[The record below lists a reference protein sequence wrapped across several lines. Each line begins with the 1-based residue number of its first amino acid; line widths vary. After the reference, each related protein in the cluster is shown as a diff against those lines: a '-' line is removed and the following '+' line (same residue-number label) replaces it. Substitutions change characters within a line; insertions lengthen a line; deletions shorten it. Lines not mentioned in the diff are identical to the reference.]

1 MAATTAKPVKSAGK
15 IPGSTLKIIAM
26 VCMLID
32 HTAAV
37 LFDRILIS
45 RGLLDAVNASDGGA
59 SFLSTGNTAVIYYAD
74 MIMRAIGR
82 ISFPIFCFLL
92 IEGFMHTHDVK
103 KYALNLGIFAL
114 VSEIPFDLAFA
125 GKPFYLDYQNVFF
138 TLFIGLVMMI
148 FLQKIDS
155 KAQKDAGAWQRAN
168 WKVSVGKLLVI
179 VAACAVATL
188 LKTDYSAMGI
198 LTIVLM
204 YNMRK
209 NKMYCIGIGCAVLT
223 LLSLNEITCFL
234 AMIPV
239 HFYNGKRGLNLKYP
253 FYAFYP
259 VHLLVLFAIA
269 AVLGIA
275 GVAVF
280 KNPDPGRG
288 PCAAWDCAVG
298 NSPRRHRRTS
308 GLTLRRAVGRSGF
321 AAQIGVRFYLIYFLT
336 SNGYP
341 KSSSLRITSKFSG

>member
-125 GKPFYLDYQNVFF
+125 GKPFYLDYQNVFS
-138 TLFIGLVMMI
+138 LYL
-148 FLQKIDS
+148 
-155 KAQKDAGAWQRAN
+155 
-168 WKVSVGKLLVI
+168 
-179 VAACAVATL
+179 
-188 LKTDYSAMGI
+188 SA
-198 LTIVLM
+198 L
-204 YNMRK
+204 
-209 NKMYCIGIGCAVLT
+209 
-223 LLSLNEITCFL
+223 
-234 AMIPV
+234 
-239 HFYNGKRGLNLKYP
+239 
-253 FYAFYP
+253 
-259 VHLLVLFAIA
+259 
-269 AVLGIA
+269 
-275 GVAVF
+275 
-280 KNPDPGRG
+280 
-288 PCAAWDCAVG
+288 
-298 NSPRRHRRTS
+298 
-308 GLTLRRAVGRSGF
+308 
-321 AAQIGVRFYLIYFLT
+321 
-336 SNGYP
+336 
-341 KSSSLRITSKFSG
+341 

>member
-114 VSEIPFDLAFA
+114 VSGDPVRSGIC
-125 GKPFYLDYQNVFF
+125 GKTVLSGLSEC
-138 TLFIGLVMMI
+138 LFHFIYRPCDDD
-148 FLQKIDS
+148 FSAENRFKS
-155 KAQKDAGAWQRAN
+155 AKDAGAWQRAN

-188 LKTDYSAMGI
+188 LKDR
-198 LTIVLM
+198 LQ
-204 YNMRK
+204 
-209 NKMYCIGIGCAVLT
+209 C
-223 LLSLNEITCFL
+223 
-234 AMIPV
+234 
-239 HFYNGKRGLNLKYP
+239 NGNS
-253 FYAFYP
+253 
-259 VHLLVLFAIA
+259 
-269 AVLGIA
+269 
-275 GVAVF
+275 
-280 KNPDPGRG
+280 D
-288 PCAAWDCAVG
+288 DCADV
-298 NSPRRHRRTS
+298 
-308 GLTLRRAVGRSGF
+308 
-321 AAQIGVRFYLIYFLT
+321 
-336 SNGYP
+336 
-341 KSSSLRITSKFSG
+341 

>member
-259 VHLLVLFAIA
+259 VHLFLL
-269 AVLGIA
+269 
-275 GVAVF
+275 
-280 KNPDPGRG
+280 
-288 PCAAWDCAVG
+288 
-298 NSPRRHRRTS
+298 
-308 GLTLRRAVGRSGF
+308 
-321 AAQIGVRFYLIYFLT
+321 YLISRYVV
-336 SNGYP
+336 
-341 KSSSLRITSKFSG
+341 

>member
-45 RGLLDAVNASDGGA
+45 RGLLNAVNASDGGA

-259 VHLLVLFAIA
+259 VHLLILVVI
-269 AVLGIA
+269 
-275 GVAVF
+275 
-280 KNPDPGRG
+280 
-288 PCAAWDCAVG
+288 W
-298 NSPRRHRRTS
+298 
-308 GLTLRRAVGRSGF
+308 
-321 AAQIGVRFYLIYFLT
+321 QW
-336 SNGYP
+336 
-341 KSSSLRITSKFSG
+341 RI

>member
-45 RGLLDAVNASDGGA
+45 RGLLNAVNASDGGA

-269 AVLGIA
+269 AVLGMA
-275 GVAVF
+275 GDTR
-280 KNPDPGRG
+280 KCT
-288 PCAAWDCAVG
+288 CAAWDCALG
-298 NSPRRHRRTS
+298 HSPRRHRRTS

-336 SNGYP
+336 SNEYP

>member
-1 MAATTAKPVKSAGK
+1 
-15 IPGSTLKIIAM
+15 
-26 VCMLID
+26 
-32 HTAAV
+32 
-37 LFDRILIS
+37 
-45 RGLLDAVNASDGGA
+45 
-59 SFLSTGNTAVIYYAD
+59 
-74 MIMRAIGR
+74 
-82 ISFPIFCFLL
+82 
-92 IEGFMHTHDVK
+92 MHTHDVK

-239 HFYNGKRGLNLKYP
+239 HFYNGKRGLNLEVSVLCVLSGASAGAGCGDESDLVTERPLSRNK
-253 FYAFYP
+253 FRGGG
-259 VHLLVLFAIA
+259 LLVSENGKSPVIS
-269 AVLGIA
+269 
-275 GVAVF
+275 
-280 KNPDPGRG
+280 KNHR
-288 PCAAWDCAVG
+288 AFSWR
-298 NSPRRHRRTS
+298 SRRD
-308 GLTLRRAVGRSGF
+308 LNPRAV
-321 AAQIGVRFYLIYFLT
+321 V
-336 SNGYP
+336 
-341 KSSSLRITSKFSG
+341 

>member
-148 FLQKIDS
+148 FLQNRFKS
-155 KAQKDAGAWQRAN
+155 AKRCRCMAEGELEGFGWQAAGDCG
-168 WKVSVGKLLVI
+168 SLCSGH
-179 VAACAVATL
+179 AVEDRL
-188 LKTDYSAMGI
+188 Q
-198 LTIVLM
+198 
-204 YNMRK
+204 
-209 NKMYCIGIGCAVLT
+209 C
-223 LLSLNEITCFL
+223 
-234 AMIPV
+234 
-239 HFYNGKRGLNLKYP
+239 NGNS
-253 FYAFYP
+253 
-259 VHLLVLFAIA
+259 
-269 AVLGIA
+269 
-275 GVAVF
+275 
-280 KNPDPGRG
+280 D
-288 PCAAWDCAVG
+288 DCADV
-298 NSPRRHRRTS
+298 
-308 GLTLRRAVGRSGF
+308 
-321 AAQIGVRFYLIYFLT
+321 
-336 SNGYP
+336 
-341 KSSSLRITSKFSG
+341 

>member
-92 IEGFMHTHDVK
+92 IEGFLHTHDVK

-114 VSEIPFDLAFA
+114 VSEVPFDLAFA
-125 GKPFYLDYQNVFF
+125 GKPFYLNYQNVFF

-148 FLQKIDS
+148 FLQKIDE
-155 KAQKDAGAWQRAN
+155 KAQQERYKW
-168 WKVSVGKLLVI
+168 
-179 VAACAVATL
+179 
-188 LKTDYSAMGI
+188 
-198 LTIVLM
+198 
-204 YNMRK
+204 
-209 NKMYCIGIGCAVLT
+209 
-223 LLSLNEITCFL
+223 
-234 AMIPV
+234 
-239 HFYNGKRGLNLKYP
+239 RGRT
-253 FYAFYP
+253 
-259 VHLLVLFAIA
+259 
-269 AVLGIA
+269 
-275 GVAVF
+275 
-280 KNPDPGRG
+280 GRFRLEN
-288 PCAAWDCAVG
+288 CW
-298 NSPRRHRRTS
+298 
-308 GLTLRRAVGRSGF
+308 
-321 AAQIGVRFYLIYFLT
+321 
-336 SNGYP
+336 
-341 KSSSLRITSKFSG
+341 

>member
-1 MAATTAKPVKSAGK
+1 MTREKYESLPL
-15 IPGSTLKIIAM
+15 STLKALAKSRNM
-26 VCMLID
+26 KG
-32 HTAAV
+32 
-37 LFDRILIS
+37 IS
-45 RGLLDAVNASDGGA
+45 TLRKEA
-59 SFLSTGNTAVIYYAD
+59 
-74 MIMRAIGR
+74 
-82 ISFPIFCFLL
+82 L
-92 IEGFMHTHDVK
+92 IERMLEED
-103 KYALNLGIFAL
+103 
-114 VSEIPFDLAFA
+114 
-125 GKPFYLDYQNVFF
+125 
-138 TLFIGLVMMI
+138 
-148 FLQKIDS
+148 QKEN
-155 KAQKDAGAWQRAN
+155 QKN
-168 WKVSVGKLLVI
+168 
-179 VAACAVATL
+179 
-188 LKTDYSAMGI
+188 MEGI

-275 GVAVF
+275 GVAVVS
-280 KNPDPGRG
+280 KTDTRKCT
-288 PCAAWDCAVG
+288 CAAWDCALG
-298 NSPRRHRRTS
+298 HSPRRHRRTS

>member
-209 NKMYCIGIGCAVLT
+209 NKIMYRNRVCGAYAVE
-223 LLSLNEITCFL
+223 SE
-234 AMIPV
+234 
-239 HFYNGKRGLNLKYP
+239 
-253 FYAFYP
+253 
-259 VHLLVLFAIA
+259 
-269 AVLGIA
+269 
-275 GVAVF
+275 
-280 KNPDPGRG
+280 
-288 PCAAWDCAVG
+288 
-298 NSPRRHRRTS
+298 
-308 GLTLRRAVGRSGF
+308 
-321 AAQIGVRFYLIYFLT
+321 
-336 SNGYP
+336 
-341 KSSSLRITSKFSG
+341 